1 MLASVFI
8 LCWTPP
14 HSCHCHCCCCCCLG
28 PRGNYKYI
36 FILLISTYL
45 FYQLTYVNVCACAVF
60 VNVRATQSLAH
71 RLIRFSPVHYS
82 FRVFPCVV
90 YTYVFTINFSS
101 VCRAADATYITK
113 VPMTINHIVNM
124 LSPSSTSP
132 SPRPLLH
139 AALLARATYRAVY
152 YRFSFIVFIVYCLSF
167 IVWRLTDC
175 TLCDV
180 GWASAGYPSPTWW
193 ATSLRALGH
202 VRPRL
207 LSPHSLISVVEPLM
221 TSYRRWPLHWHQH
234 VPSLTSTWAL

>member
-1 MLASVFI
+1 
-8 LCWTPP
+8 
-14 HSCHCHCCCCCCLG
+14 
-28 PRGNYKYI
+28 
-36 FILLISTYL
+36 
-45 FYQLTYVNVCACAVF
+45 
-60 VNVRATQSLAH
+60 
-71 RLIRFSPVHYS
+71 
-82 FRVFPCVV
+82 
-90 YTYVFTINFSS
+90 
-101 VCRAADATYITK
+101 
-113 VPMTINHIVNM
+113 MTINHIVNM

-152 YRFSFIVFIVYCLSF
+152 YRFSFFVFIVYCLSF

-234 VPSLTSTWAL
+234 VPSLSAGYPSPTWWATSLRALGHVRPRLLSPHSLISVVEPLMTSYRRWPLHWHQHVPSLTSTWAL

>member
-1 MLASVFI
+1 MLACVFI

-14 HSCHCHCCCCCCLG
+14 HSCHCHCCCCCQLEVTLML
-28 PRGNYKYI
+28 
-36 FILLISTYL
+36 ILILILMLML
-45 FYQLTYVNVCACAVF
+45 FVNVCACAVWH

-139 AALLARATYRAVY
+139 AALLARATYRSVY
-152 YRFSFIVFIVYCLSF
+152 YRFSFFVFIVYCLSF

>member
-14 HSCHCHCCCCCCLG
+14 HSCHCHCCCCCQLEVTLML
-28 PRGNYKYI
+28 
-36 FILLISTYL
+36 ILILILMLML
-45 FYQLTYVNVCACAVF
+45 FVNVCACAVWH

-139 AALLARATYRAVY
+139 AALLSIALSPC
-152 YRFSFIVFIVYCLSF
+152 RFSLRGSIEKLHSFYLCSSHVTKTVDATEVHARILVSDGVVTNTIGATLSHT
-167 IVWRLTDC
+167 V
-175 TLCDV
+175 
-180 GWASAGYPSPTWW
+180 P
-193 ATSLRALGH
+193 LG
-202 VRPRL
+202 
-207 LSPHSLISVVEPLM
+207 
-221 TSYRRWPLHWHQH
+221 
-234 VPSLTSTWAL
+234 